1 MVFGSAGSSSTL
13 RTPRGEHV
21 VVLLNSAIEPV
32 QSAALTEPLW
42 MKLHVA
48 PPFVVL

>member
-1 MVFGSAGSSSTL
+1 MFEFDGSSSTL

-21 VVLLNSAIEPV
+21 SRLLNSGIEPV
-32 QSAALTEPLW
+32 QSATLAEPLW